1 MLSRRASPYAV
12 AVVAQ
17 CAALGVVALIAVV
30 AGNGLPTA
38 TALGWGA
45 LSGVGNGL
53 GTVFLYRGLGSA
65 RMSVVA
71 PLSAVGSAGL
81 PVLVGLAEG
90 DRPAPLAIAGI
101 ALALPAIAL
110 ISRGAG
116 EPAPGTVAPAG
127 PESAAPAAAARGS
140 AAPGAATPGSAA
152 PGAATPGSAAPD
164 SAAPGS
170 AASASCPAPSPA
182 AGAAPPTG
190 RPARRRSGV
199 VDGLLAGAGFAL
211 LFVALDRVPHDAG
224 LWPLAGGQAVATVS
238 ILIAALIVGAGLRL
252 PARRLAPGASVGV
265 LGGAATVLFVFATHR
280 SMLSIAA
287 VVTSL
292 YPALTVLAAVLV
304 VRERIGRGQAIG
316 LAAAAAAVTLIA
328 LG

>member
-1 MLSRRASPYAV
+1 MGIVLALCAAACYGCSDFLGGLLSRRSSPYAV

-17 CAALGVVALIAVV
+17 CAAFLVVALVAAV
-30 AGNGLPTA
+30 AGNGMPA
-38 TALGWGA
+38 AAALGWGA
-45 LSGVGNGL
+45 LSGIGNGL

-81 PVLVGLAEG
+81 PVLAGVAQG

-101 ALALPAIAL
+101 VLALPAVAL
-110 ISRGAG
+110 ISRGAD
-116 EPAPGTVAPAG
+116 EPAG
-127 PESAAPAAAARGS
+127 PEAGS
-140 AAPGAATPGSAA
+140 T
-152 PGAATPGSAAPD
+152 
-164 SAAPGS
+164 
-170 AASASCPAPSPA
+170 
-182 AGAAPPTG
+182 
-190 RPARRRSGV
+190 ARRRSGV
-199 VDGLLAGAGFAL
+199 LDGLLAGAGFAL

-238 ILIAALIVGAGLRL
+238 ILIAGLAVGAGLRL
-252 PARRLAPGASVGV
+252 PARRLAPGASVGL

-280 SMLSIAA
+280 ALLSIAA

-292 YPALTVLAAVLV
+292 YPALTVLAAMLVL
-304 VRERIGRGQAIG
+304 RERIARGQAVG
-316 LAAAAAAVTLIA
+316 LAAAAAAVVLIA

>member
-1 MLSRRASPYAV
+1 MGIVLALCAAACYGCSDFLGGLLSRRSSPYAV

-17 CAALGVVALIAVV
+17 CAAFLVVALVAAV
-30 AGNGLPTA
+30 AGNGMPA
-38 TALGWGA
+38 AAALGWGA
-45 LSGVGNGL
+45 LSGIGNGL

-81 PVLVGLAEG
+81 PVLAGVAQG

-101 ALALPAIAL
+101 VLALPAVAL
-110 ISRGAG
+110 ISRGAD
-116 EPAPGTVAPAG
+116 EPAG
-127 PESAAPAAAARGS
+127 PETGS
-140 AAPGAATPGSAA
+140 T
-152 PGAATPGSAAPD
+152 
-164 SAAPGS
+164 
-170 AASASCPAPSPA
+170 
-182 AGAAPPTG
+182 
-190 RPARRRSGV
+190 ARRRSGV
-199 VDGLLAGAGFAL
+199 LDGLLAGAGFAL

-238 ILIAALIVGAGLRL
+238 ILIAGLAVGAGLRL
-252 PARRLAPGASVGV
+252 PARRLAPGASVGL

-280 SMLSIAA
+280 ALLSIAA

-292 YPALTVLAAVLV
+292 YPALTVLAAMLVL
-304 VRERIGRGQAIG
+304 RERIGRGQAVG
-316 LAAAAAAVTLIA
+316 LAAAAAAVVLIA